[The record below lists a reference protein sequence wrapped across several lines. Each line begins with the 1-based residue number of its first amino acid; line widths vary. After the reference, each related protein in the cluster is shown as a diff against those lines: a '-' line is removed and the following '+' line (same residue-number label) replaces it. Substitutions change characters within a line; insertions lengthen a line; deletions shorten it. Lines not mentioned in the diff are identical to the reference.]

1 LLSVNRLNLIRKGFA
16 KGLVFQFELTFNKN
30 MSELNLKFGENQK
43 QIPAPALVSDALKAF
58 DRDAA
63 KKALAARVNGEEV
76 DLNKQLSATDEVLSI
91 EPILPETRDGLEL
104 IRHSTAHLLAAAILD
119 LFPGTQLGVGPALMD
134 DARYGFYYDVIAPRA
149 LSEADLPSIEKKMRD
164 LQKRNLPYR
173 REDVSKSKILEI
185 FKERNEPLKCEL
197 IDEKVTDAASV
208 YYIDNST
215 FIDFCLGPHVPHT
228 GKIKA
233 FKLLALS
240 GAYWKGD
247 ASKQQMQRIYG
258 TAFASQEE
266 LDAWLKQR
274 EEAERR
280 DHRRLGKELDL
291 FSIQDD
297 YGQGL
302 ILWHPKGGIIRME
315 MENLL
320 KEELQRRDYSFV
332 YTPHIAKR
340 ELWRISGH
348 EENYADSMYSPTTIE
363 DEEYRLK
370 PMNCP
375 FHIGIYKASPKSYRD
390 LPQRYSELGT
400 VYRAEL
406 SGTVHG
412 LMRVRG
418 FTVDDAHL
426 FVRPDQ
432 IQAEIADCLDFAI
445 KVFET
450 YGFEKVKFELSVR
463 GDAENKGYLGA
474 DEDWASA
481 EKSLAQALK
490 DREIAYERIE
500 GEAAFYG
507 PKIDIKIEDAI
518 GRIWQLG
525 TIQLDFNLPERFQLE
540 YTGEDGQK
548 HRPIMI
554 HRALFGSVERFFGIL
569 IEHFAGAFPF
579 WLAPVQIA
587 VLPITDRINEYAGKI
602 ADELK
607 QAGFRVELNSK
618 SDKIGAKI
626 RDAQMQKVPFMLVLG
641 DKELEEGKVA
651 VRERKQGD
659 LGAMSLEEF
668 KEIAGRLKQ
677 TRAISNG

>member
-1 LLSVNRLNLIRKGFA
+1 MN
-16 KGLVFQFELTFNKN
+16 
-30 MSELNLKFGENQK
+30 ELNLKYGESQK
-43 QIPAPALVSDALKAF
+43 QIPAPATVSEAIKAF

-63 KKALAARVNGEEV
+63 KKSVAAKINGEEV
-76 DLNKQLSATDEVLSI
+76 DLDKQLRPSDEILSI
-91 EPILPETRDGLEL
+91 EPILPETREGLEV
-104 IRHSTAHLLAAAILD
+104 IRHSTAHLLAAAVLD
-119 LFPGTQLGVGPALMD
+119 LFPGTQLGVGPALMED
-134 DARYGFYYDVIAPRA
+134 PRYGFYYDVVAPRQ
-149 LSEADLPSIEKKMRD
+149 LTEADLPIIEKKMRE

-173 REDVSKSKILEI
+173 REDVDKSKILDI
-185 FKERNEPLKCEL
+185 FKDRNEPLKCEL
-197 IDEKVTDAASV
+197 IDEKVSDSASI
-208 YYIDNST
+208 YYIDNSP

-228 GKIKA
+228 GKLKA

-247 ASKQQMQRIYG
+247 AEREQMQRIYG

-274 EEAERR
+274 EEAEKR
-280 DHRRLGKELDL
+280 DHRKIGRELDL
-291 FSIQDD
+291 FSIQDE

-302 ILWHPKGGIIRME
+302 ILWHPKGGIVRME

-320 KEELQRRDYSFV
+320 KEELQKRGYSFV

-340 ELWRISGH
+340 ELWTVSGH
-348 EENYADSMYSPTTIE
+348 EENYADSMFSPTTIE
-363 DEEYRLK
+363 DTEFRLK

-375 FHIGIYKASPKSYRD
+375 FHIGIYKSNQRSYRD

-406 SGTVHG
+406 SGTLHG
-412 LMRVRG
+412 MMRVRG

-432 IQAEIADCLDFAI
+432 VRAEVADCLDFAL

-450 YGFEKVKFELSVR
+450 YGFTKVNFELSVR

-474 DEDWASA
+474 DEDWQNA
-481 EKSLAQALK
+481 ENSLANALK
-490 DREIAYERIE
+490 EFGISYERIE

-525 TIQLDFNLPERFQLE
+525 TIQLDFNLPERFDLE
-540 YTGEDGQK
+540 YTGEDGNK
-548 HRPIMI
+548 HRPVMI
-554 HRALFGSVERFFGIL
+554 HRALFGSIERFFGIL
-569 IEHFAGAFPF
+569 VEQFAGAFPF
-579 WLAPVQIA
+579 WLAPVQIK
-587 VLPITDRINEYAGKI
+587 VLPITDRINDYAEKI
-602 ADELK
+602 AKDLRS
-607 QAGFRVELNSK
+607 AGFRVEANTK

-626 RDAQMQKVPFMLVLG
+626 REAQMQKVPFMIVLG
-641 DKELEEGKVA
+641 DKELEENKIA

-659 LGAMSLEEF
+659 IGQMSLEDFIEM
-668 KEIAGRLKQ
+668 ARSLNA
-677 TRAISNG
+677 TRALDNN